1 MPTQRQIAANRCN
14 SKKSTGP
21 KTAEG
26 KAVSRFN
33 ATRHGFTAKHN
44 TLPFEN
50 NAEFHAVRDEF
61 LGEHQP
67 ATPTELVQVEQMVT
81 AFWRLR
87 RIRATETA
95 YLDREMQ
102 RNRADAEHR
111 YGDPGSFDVL
121 AYTYYRNDSDPGT
134 LALLSRYEARLER
147 SFYKA
152 LREIQRLKALRPQ
165 AQPEP
170 QQPAKERVPAPA
182 QCPESGL
189 ASIVQIAPRSKSNGR
204 SAPPANPVNRPTGS
218 PEGAITESENA
229 TGSEHKPA

>member
-1 MPTQRQIAANRCN
+1 MPSKRQIDANRRN
-14 SKKSTGP
+14 AKKSTGP

-95 YLDREMQ
+95 FLDREME
-102 RNRADAEHR
+102 RNRADAKHR

-134 LALLSRYEARLER
+134 LANLSRYEARLER

-152 LREIQRLKALRPQ
+152 LRELQRLKALRPQ

-189 ASIVQIAPRSKSNGR
+189 ASIVQIVSKDSLPGGG
-204 SAPPANPVNRPTGS
+204 APPPQPLPGDPPRAPSQVARASLAGLDYI
-218 PEGAITESENA
+218 G
-229 TGSEHKPA
+229 